1 MDKSGGQSVAYLID
15 PNLMSNKI
23 ADLSIDSITNLFKRV
38 AAGLVFYTSKLG
50 IKFVTN
56 SFLRYSHVDLA
67 MKELEG
73 YSRRGMAS
81 HDAWNHSSIHLI
93 KAAQAHARYF
103 VADCFARS
111 IKEGKF
117 SAPVRSILNQLCELL
132 LIYWLVERSGDF
144 FMVSPKMLCCLNMR
158 IYD

>member
-1 MDKSGGQSVAYLID
+1 
-15 PNLMSNKI
+15 
-23 ADLSIDSITNLFKRV
+23 
-38 AAGLVFYTSKLG
+38 
-50 IKFVTN
+50 
-56 SFLRYSHVDLA
+56 

-144 FMVSPKMLCCLNMR
+144 FMVSPKILCFLNMR
-158 IYD
+158 IYG